1 MPVTANF
8 FCTLRH
14 LLLASGWALLLAS
27 TAARGDTP
35 KYTTDLSPWGPHA
48 KTSLKQSL
56 SEPRWMKLQSAEREK
71 VGGCFGAQMAAVNTM
86 FNIGV
91 IVFGYIKHDMKSIE
105 GKLPSQPPDCSGSA
119 EDCAVHVFRH
129 MVKSELGTGLPI
141 EPYGRRIAKLYGIHF
156 GFQYWEE
163 FFQLVMEDP
172 LNKQGRDIEFYRR
185 VEADFWPQCLEKI
198 PTACFEPD
206 EELDP
211 KRCQSKLIHPT
222 QFPYFDET
230 ADIYRKR
237 GLKHGG
243 W

>member
-1 MPVTANF
+1 MFINVSF
-8 FCTLRH
+8 FHALRR

-27 TAARGDTP
+27 TAARADDP

-56 SEPRWMKLQSAEREK
+56 SEPRWMKLQSAERGK
-71 VGGCFGAQMAAVNTM
+71 VGGCFAAQLAAVNTM

-91 IVFGYIKHDMKSIE
+91 VVFGYIKHDMKSLE
-105 GKLPSQPPDCSGSA
+105 GSFPGAGDCSGSA
-119 EDCAVHVFRH
+119 EDCAVRVFRH
-129 MVKSELGTGLPI
+129 MVDSIQPI
-141 EPYGRRIAKLYGIHF
+141 EPYGRQIAELYGIHF
-156 GFQYWEE
+156 GFQYWEKYY
-163 FFQLVMEDP
+163 QQRMEDP
-172 LNKQGRDIEFYRR
+172 LDELDRGSALFAKVREN
-185 VEADFWPQCLEKI
+185 FWPQCLEKL
-198 PTACFEPD
+198 PTACFESND
-206 EELDP
+206 QLDP